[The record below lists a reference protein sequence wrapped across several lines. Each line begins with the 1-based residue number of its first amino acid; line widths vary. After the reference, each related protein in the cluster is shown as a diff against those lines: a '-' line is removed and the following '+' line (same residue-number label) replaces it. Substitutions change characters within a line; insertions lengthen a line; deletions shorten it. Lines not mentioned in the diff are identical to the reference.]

1 VKESVFDY
9 LKKYFENIGIVILDD
24 KDFLKFNYLESD
36 RIDSFEIIQLI
47 VGIESE
53 FKILIEANDTES
65 DEFRT
70 IGGLIKIIENQV

>member
-1 VKESVFDY
+1 MKESVFDY